1 MKKLLNHF
9 FDNDFIKAFLELTIG
24 IIGGTVLV
32 LTLTGCEKENVVCT
46 TEFRSYSLYVKDTLE
61 YVKVED
67 IDNGNILY
75 SDSNLYSRFKVVDD
89 SYLNIMG
96 RNKKNNLNIKFRYV
110 GDTVHQ
116 RIYPILVST
125 DECHVYI
132 SPIHDTL
139 K

>member
-1 MKKLLNHF
+1 MKKL
-9 FDNDFIKAFLELTIG
+9 FILLLFPFL
-24 IIGGTVLV
+24 
-32 LTLTGCEKENVVCT
+32 GCEKENVVCT
-46 TEFRSYSLYVKDTLE
+46 MEFKSYLMYVKDTLE

-67 IDNGNILY
+67 IDNGNTLY
-75 SDSNLYSRFKVVDD
+75 TDSNVYPEFKVVDD
-89 SYLNIMG
+89 SYLNVMG
-96 RNKKNNLNIKFRYV
+96 KGQQVTLNIKFRYV
-110 GDTVHQ
+110 NDTVHQ